1 MHTGQRNLFRIRI
14 SRDSFARGLRLKDF
28 GEVLYSMIMDE
39 FSSVVDKCAVTFITD
54 KEKVQDAEPDNDDPT
69 VEVPETEEKP
79 AAPRVEIISG
89 NKVNIRVGNDTKYS
103 RITQV
108 VGGTTFEWIA
118 TAANGWHAVVV
129 GSRIGW
135 VSGKYSRVI

>member
-1 MHTGQRNLFRIRI
+1 MEGERWNANANLCKI
-14 SRDSFARGLRLKDF
+14 L
-28 GEVLYSMIMDE
+28 
-39 FSSVVDKCAVTFITD
+39 
-54 KEKVQDAEPDNDDPT
+54 DAGAQ
-69 VEVPETEEKP
+69 KP
-79 AAPRVEIISG
+79 AAPLVEIISG

-135 VSGKYSRVI
+135 VSGRYSRVIT